1 MAKKIEPVGF
11 FYCTYLLLLLV
22 LGSISALS
30 HNETENEVQSCY
42 KQWICNSIISKP
54 LMDIKGQAE
63 DKENLCHTLYNCH
76 HRKFITGETVEDVL
90 DHIVDLERKRKKR
103 STRGLLFGRPF
114 RKPPNS
120 KRRPE
125 CQKCE
130 KKRSSCT
137 NFYIATYGICGG
149 AYLVGG
155 NTLSTGCNL
164 LTIPR
169 TVDCMLNTYFNC
181 YLKHCGLVGI

>member
-1 MAKKIEPVGF
+1 M
-11 FYCTYLLLLLV
+11 
-22 LGSISALS
+22 
-30 HNETENEVQSCY
+30 Q
-42 KQWICNSIISKP
+42 
-54 LMDIKGQAE
+54 GQAE

-76 HRKFITGETVEDVL
+76 HRKFITGETVDDVL

-120 KRRPE
+120 TRRPE

-137 NFYIATYGICGG
+137 NVSNFSAKKF
-149 AYLVGG
+149 
-155 NTLSTGCNL
+155 TLN
-164 LTIPR
+164 TIP
-169 TVDCMLNTYFNC
+169 TKIKAKTLNT
-181 YLKHCGLVGI
+181 

>member
-1 MAKKIEPVGF
+1 MLKF
-11 FYCTYLLLLLV
+11 V
-22 LGSISALS
+22 LFS
-30 HNETENEVQSCY
+30 ETENEVQSCY

-54 LMDIKGQAE
+54 LMDKQGQAE
-63 DKENLCHTLYNCH
+63 AEENLCHTLYNCH

-120 KRRPE
+120 TRRPE

-137 NFYIATYGICGG
+137 NVSNFCAKI
-149 AYLVGG
+149 
-155 NTLSTGCNL
+155 S
-164 LTIPR
+164 
-169 TVDCMLNTYFNC
+169 YFPNENQVV
-181 YLKHCGLVGI
+181 HW